1 MQNKKHTI
9 KRGLVRLLGDERYQA
24 VSIPLFAI
32 VLSLLA
38 GAAVILCLGK
48 DPLAAYQNLLQGSG
62 LLPKASYAGYKSMLT
77 DFTSFLN
84 AWTPMLFASLSVAVA
99 LRAGLFNIGVSGQML
114 TAGFIT
120 TLAVGYSSLAA
131 PAAKPLVLVIG
142 ILTGALVGGMIG
154 WLKHQFNINEVVSSI
169 MINYIAQYVISF
181 FINTYYVN
189 PVSRQSNVVSK
200 AARLTLMDTPVGN
213 LKMDIPLGIILAVIT
228 AVFIKFLLDRTTF
241 GYELKCVGTSR
252 NAARYAGIN
261 VGKNVVMA
269 MVVSGALAGLA
280 GVTYYLGYF
289 GSIQPRVLS
298 STGFDAIAVSLLAN
312 SNPVGII
319 FSSFLITVISKGS
332 TYMNSA
338 SGLESEIASV
348 ITGVILLFSACGAF
362 IRYKVKTAKDELEE
376 EAARPAAGNAAGE
389 KPAGPA
395 DGQAREMLGEPA
407 DGMAGK
413 MPGGPDG
420 QSPDKAA
427 GRATER
433 GER

>member
-1 MQNKKHTI
+1 MQSKKHTL
-9 KRGLVRLLGDERYQA
+9 KRGVVRLLGDERYQA
-24 VSIPLFAI
+24 VTIPVFAI

-38 GAAVILCLGK
+38 GAVVILCLGK
-48 DPLAAYQNLLQGSG
+48 NPLTAYQNLLQGSG

-77 DFTSFLN
+77 DFTSFMN

-114 TAGFIT
+114 TAGFVT
-120 TLAVGYSSLAA
+120 TLVVGYSSLPA

-142 ILTGALVGGMIG
+142 IMAGAMVGGIIG

-189 PVSRQSNVVSK
+189 PVSRQSNAVSK

-213 LKMDIPLGIILAVIT
+213 LKMDIPLGIVLAVIT

-252 NAARYAGIN
+252 NAAKYAGIR
-261 VGKNVVMA
+261 VGRNMILA

-312 SNPVGII
+312 SNPIGII

-362 IRYKVKTAKDELEE
+362 IRYKVKMAKDDLA
-376 EAARPAAGNAAGE
+376 EAAV
-389 KPAGPA
+389 KPGA
-395 DGQAREMLGEPA
+395 
-407 DGMAGK
+407 
-413 MPGGPDG
+413 PGTD
-420 QSPDKAA
+420 
-427 GRATER
+427 TER
-433 GER
+433 RDR